1 MRVLI
6 TFLSH
11 ENLSVRWD
19 TSQSERWTHVES
31 SRGILFV
38 ILYVSLLHFCVYTC
52 IYYQENCKK
61 CCYVLLL
68 YTHHTGS
75 RRGVVVSG
83 VLHERS

>member
-61 CCYVLLL
+61 MLLCFATI
-68 YTHHTGS
+68 YTSHTCS
-75 RRGVVVSG
+75 ITA
-83 VLHERS
+83 LL